1 MKDLLNLVEDE
12 DEDQLAHD
20 EVSSGWKFMI
30 VDDDRDIHR
39 ITKIVLQ
46 GQKFE
51 GNQLSFLH
59 AYSGVEAMRLLKEHP
74 DTAVVLLDVV
84 MEVEDA
90 GLQVVRYVR
99 EELNNLLIRIILR
112 TGQPGQAPESSVIR
126 DYDINDYKEKTE
138 LTRQKLFT
146 SVHTSIRT
154 YQILRSL
161 ADANESL
168 ENKVLERTS
177 ELEQRGRRLQDS
189 MRLTFEA
196 LAEISVMEERSRITR
211 NIHNAVGHTLT
222 TAIVQLEAGKRL
234 LEVDAN
240 KAMDKLDMSQM
251 LVRKGLEEIRRSVH
265 GLAAETE
272 TVDLAR
278 ELTQLLEETK
288 SHAGIYIN
296 YDWEE
301 LPELTFFQKKLV
313 LHALQEGLTNG
324 LRHGGSNR
332 FRFVLQVSQ
341 GELHFTLSNNGV
353 AVDLVRFG
361 FGLEAIRE
369 QVEQLRGSVSMAPD
383 SSGEMVLM
391 ISFPLASFLS
401 GKGES

>member
-1 MKDLLNLVEDE
+1 MNDLLDLVEDE
-12 DEDQLAHD
+12 NEEQSLHADA
-20 EVSSGWKFMI
+20 STGWKFMI

-51 GNQLSFLH
+51 GHRLSFLH
-59 AYSGVEAMRLLKEHP
+59 AYSGAEAKRLLKEHP

-84 MEVEDA
+84 METEDA

-99 EELNNLLIRIILR
+99 EALNNSLLRIILR

-126 DYDINDYKEKTE
+126 DFDINDYKEKTE

-161 ADANESL
+161 ADANERL
-168 ENKVLERTS
+168 ETKVLERTK
-177 ELEQRGRRLQDS
+177 ELEQRGTQLQDS
-189 MRLTFEA
+189 MRLTYEA
-196 LAEISVMEERSRITR
+196 LAEISVLEERSRITR

-234 LEVDAN
+234 LGIDAS
-240 KAMDKLDMSQM
+240 KAMDKLEMSQM
-251 LVRKGLEEIRRSVH
+251 LVRKGLDDIRRSVH

-272 TVDLAR
+272 SVDLIAQ
-278 ELTQLLEETK
+278 LMQLLEETI
-288 SHAGIYIN
+288 SHTGIQIHYE
-296 YDWEE
+296 WEE
-301 LPELTFFQKKLV
+301 MPELTFFQKKLV

-324 LRHGGSNR
+324 MRHGGSDR
-332 FRFVLQVSQ
+332 FSFKLQVSH
-341 GELHFTLSNNGV
+341 GELNFKLSNNGTV
-353 AVDLVRFG
+353 ADNVRFG
-361 FGLEAIRE
+361 FGLKAIRE
-369 QVEQLRGSVSMAPD
+369 QVEQLQGSMSLNAD
-383 SSGEMVLM
+383 GSGDMMLQ
-391 ISFPLASFLS
+391 ISFPLTTYPT
-401 GKGES
+401 GRGES